1 MFSVFIH
8 LASQSPRRAE
18 LLRQLGVSFE
28 VLTVNVDETVHAGE
42 LPADCALRLARAKAD
57 AAARTLVGKI
67 TQPILAADTLV
78 VVDGMILGKPRDRED
93 ALAMLGRL
101 AGRSHQVLSAVALWT
116 PEGVLEAL
124 SISEVRFR
132 DIAPAEAEAYWNTGE
147 PADKAGGYAIQ
158 GRGAIFITQ
167 LAGSY
172 SGVMGL
178 PLFETAKL
186 LRQAGLEVLG

>member
-1 MFSVFIH
+1 MNGNFVY
-8 LASQSPRRAE
+8 LASRSPRRAE
-18 LLRQLGVSFE
+18 LLQQLGLSFE
-28 VLTVNVDETVHAGE
+28 IVVEPVDERILADESPQRYVRRVAHDKAMAAVPK
-42 LPADCALRLARAKAD
+42 LASRPPAPL
-57 AAARTLVGKI
+57 I
-67 TQPILAADTLV
+67 AADTAV

-116 PEGVLEAL
+116 PKGVLEAL

-132 DIAPAEAEAYWNTGE
+132 DIAPDEAEAYWNTGE

-158 GRGAIFITQ
+158 GRGAIFIAQ
-167 LAGSY
+167 LTGSY

-178 PLFETAKL
+178 PLFETAEL
-186 LRQAGLEVLG
+186 LRQAGLEVLE